1 VYIDFVFHLM
11 ADYDG
16 IKNAI
21 IIIANDVTDQILGR
35 KNLENAFEQV
45 RLSKQAAQ
53 LGTFDVDM
61 TKQEMIWDER
71 TRSLF
76 GIDHSGPVSYEH
88 DFIQGVHKEDR
99 ERVLK
104 VIANLSNPEIS
115 DG

>member
-1 VYIDFVFHLM
+1 M

-61 TKQEMIWDER
+61 TKQEMI
-71 TRSLF
+71 
-76 GIDHSGPVSYEH
+76 
-88 DFIQGVHKEDR
+88 
-99 ERVLK
+99 
-104 VIANLSNPEIS
+104 
-115 DG
+115 